1 MRVTCKAD
9 DDHKFECSVDG
20 YGSVTVNEV
29 LVKGT
34 VSGIDEDI
42 KPDDYMHKPH
52 ILIVDGASYLKV
64 YTNRLSNNTVL
75 EVYIRE

>member
-1 MRVTCKAD
+1 M
-9 DDHKFECSVDG
+9 FECNVDG

-34 VSGIDEDI
+34 VSGIDDDL
-42 KPDDYMHKPH
+42 KPDGYMHKPH

-64 YTNRLSNNTVL
+64 YTNRLSNNIVL

>member
-1 MRVTCKAD
+1 MRVTCKVVD
-9 DDHKFECSVDG
+9 GHRFECNVDG

-34 VSGIDEDI
+34 VSGIDDDL
-42 KPDDYMHKPH
+42 KPDDYMHKSH

-64 YTNRLSNNTVL
+64 YTNRLSNNIVL